1 MSAILAPVSWCVA
14 GTAQA
19 VPGYAHGCRYPSL
32 MLSFAG
38 GSLTRAARDGL
49 RACCG
54 KSGAPLVDIFQ
65 AELGTLDWRQ
75 SVEWLLQLW
84 QAVQAAQG
92 VPVFE
97 TGRVLSLSQTRVRCV
112 IPTAAGAQPIMA
124 VVVQRTLEYLERTEH
139 GGVSSGDPALEEA
152 ILALGPFGVRGSNVT
167 MFVRT
172 AFEAGLPFRELPGGV
187 VQYGV
192 AARARWLDSS
202 FTDATPAISAKLA
215 RHKVWAASLL
225 AQAGLPVPPHE
236 LVSDADGAVQVAQRL
251 GYPVVVKP
259 ADLDGGVGVAAGLET
274 DAEVCQ
280 AFESAR
286 QHSRQILVEKFVLG
300 RDYRLQVFDG
310 RVIAAVERIPG
321 GVTGDGRSSVEQL
334 VQLCNTDPRRGTG
347 RHAPLKRLV
356 LDDEALQLLQRMG
369 LGAGAVP
376 ASGQFVRLRRA
387 ANVASGG
394 MPVAVHD
401 RVHPDNARLAERAAR
416 ALGLDLAGIDL
427 LIPDIAVSWLRSGA
441 AICEVNGQPTLGQ
454 LTSGHLY
461 LPIIR
466 KLVPGSGRVPTI
478 VVLGA
483 TDARAWLVALSDALA
498 ASGLRVGVAGPDG
511 VCVGG
516 DQLRAKAATPHEAG
530 RTLCLNREVDA
541 MVVAVND
548 DSVLRTGLA
557 FDRFDALILAGVHLR
572 CGQAMSND
580 ARERHLRDLLASLLP
595 SCDGVVVAYAGGGL
609 RAEGFDGLTG
619 AAWRVLEGDPVQVA
633 GRTVE
638 MVRAYAA
645 TREDGWGPSC
655 V

>member
-1 MSAILAPVSWCVA
+1 MSATLATVSWHVD

-19 VPGYAHGCRYPSL
+19 VPGYAYGCRYPSL
-32 MLSFAG
+32 VLSFAG
-38 GSLTRAARDGL
+38 GSLTRTARDGL
-49 RACCG
+49 RACSSKG
-54 KSGAPLVDIFQ
+54 YAPLVDTPQ
-65 AELGTLDWRQ
+65 AELGTLNWRQ
-75 SVEWLLQLW
+75 GVEWLLQLW

-97 TGRVLSLSQTRVRCV
+97 TGRVLSLTSTRVRCV
-112 IPTAAGAQPIMA
+112 IPTAAEAQPVMA
-124 VVVQRTLEYLERTEH
+124 VVVQRTLEYLARTEQ
-139 GGVSSGDPALEEA
+139 GGGSSDDPGLVQA
-152 ILALGPFGVRGSNVT
+152 ILALCPFGVRGSNVP

-192 AARARWLDSS
+192 AGRACWLDSS
-202 FTDATPAISAKLA
+202 FTDATPSISTKLA
-215 RHKVWAASLL
+215 RHKIWAASLL
-225 AQAGLPVPPHE
+225 AQVGLPVPPHE

-259 ADLDGGVGVAAGLET
+259 ADLDGCVGVAAGLET
-274 DAEVCQ
+274 DAEVRQ

-286 QHSRQILVEKFVLG
+286 QHSRQILVEKFVRG
-300 RDYRLQVFDG
+300 RDYRLQVFLG

-321 GVTGDGRSSVEQL
+321 GVTGDGRSSVAQL
-334 VQLCNTDPRRGTG
+334 VQQCNADPRRGTG

-356 LDDEALQLLQRMG
+356 LDDEALRLLQRQG
-369 LGAGAVP
+369 LGEGAVP

-394 MPVAVHD
+394 MPVAVYD
-401 RVHPDNARLAERAAR
+401 LVHPDNATLAERAAR
-416 ALGLDLAGIDL
+416 ALGLDLAGVDL
-427 LIPDIAVSWLRSGA
+427 LIPDIAVSWLKSGA
-441 AICEVNGQPTLGQ
+441 AICEVNAQPTLGQ

-461 LPIIR
+461 LPILR

-483 TDARAWLVALSDALA
+483 AHAGVWLGALSDALA
-498 ASGLRVGVAGPDG
+498 SSGLRVGVAGPDG
-511 VCVGG
+511 V
-516 DQLRAKAATPHEAG
+516 Q
-530 RTLCLNREVDA
+530 
-541 MVVAVND
+541 
-548 DSVLRTGLA
+548 
-557 FDRFDALILAGVHLR
+557 LR

-580 ARERHLRDLLASLLP
+580 ARQRQLRDLLASLLP

-619 AAWRVLEGDPVQVA
+619 AAWRVLEGDQVQVA

-645 TREDGWGPSC
+645 TREDGWGPSS